1 MQNHY
6 TTLGIPELASQ
17 EEAKVAFKR
26 LAVEYHPDKNPNN
39 PVAEELFKQINEA
52 YQVLSNPV
60 RKQQYDT
67 TLQFAYSYS
76 YYVNQ
81 RPKEADQNFQR
92 YYTERRPKEPKNT
105 NIYSTLISI
114 IFIVYM
120 FLIVNSVYDFLSRF
134 YYYSALQSIKAEKY
148 NEAIED
154 LSYSIAYDNS
164 FSTAYYLR
172 AKLYSE
178 YFRFPNGALK
188 DYTKA
193 IENALI
199 QNSDFY
205 LERGIAYGQVN
216 EKQGAI
222 IDFSTALDLSKYEQK
237 TAHEIADE
245 YYNRLK
251 EYELAIEIYT
261 TLIHQ
266 DSSKS
271 IYYEQRAFAYANL
284 QKNNLAQQ
292 DFEKIIQK
300 SSNPIQKRTE
310 IVARLENEVKN
321 YILALRNNFIL
332 VNENPT
338 ESNFHFTRSNLFF
351 KLNDQEKGIKNLDL
365 AIFYDEGNKELYMKR
380 AELLLDLEQPSKACK
395 DWVKA
400 KELGNT
406 IKNTTLDFFCFD
418 EGVEKK
424 VSK

>member
-60 RKQQYDT
+60 AKENYDV
-67 TLQFAYSYS
+67 TLRFVYSYS
-76 YYVNQ
+76 YYANQ

-92 YYTERRPKEPKNT
+92 YHTERHKDPKNT
-105 NIYSTLISI
+105 NLYSTLISI
-114 IFIVYM
+114 TFIVYM
-120 FLIVNSVYDFLSRF
+120 FLVVHSVHEFLSRV
-134 YYYSALQSIKAEKY
+134 YYYSALQSIEVENY
-148 NEAIED
+148 NEAIEE
-154 LSYSIAYDNS
+154 LSYAIAYDHS

-172 AKLYSE
+172 AKLYAE
-178 YFRFPNGALK
+178 HFKFPNGALK

-199 QNSDFY
+199 QESDFY
-205 LERGIAYGQVN
+205 LERGIAYGQVD

-222 IDFSTALDLSKYEQK
+222 TDFVTALDLSKYEQK
-237 TAHEIADE
+237 TAREIADE

-261 TLIHQ
+261 TLIRQ
-266 DSSKS
+266 DSTQST
-271 IYYEQRAFAYANL
+271 YYEQRALAYANL
-284 QKNNLAQQ
+284 QNDNLAQQ
-292 DFEKIIQK
+292 DFETVIQK
-300 SSNPIQKRTE
+300 SENSIQKRTE
-310 IVARLENEVKN
+310 IIEKLENEVKN
-321 YILALRNNFIL
+321 YALALKNNLIL
-332 VNENPT
+332 INENPT
-338 ESNFHFTRSNLFF
+338 ESSFHHTRSNLFF
-351 KLNDQEKGIKNLDL
+351 KLNKEKQGMYNLDL
-365 AIFYDEGNKELYMKR
+365 AILYNKGNKELYMQR
-380 AELLLDLEQPSKACK
+380 AELLLNLDQPQKACQ

-406 IKNTTLDFFCFD
+406 IKHTTLDFFCFD
-418 EGVEKK
+418 DEKTN
-424 VSK
+424 

>member
-60 RKQQYDT
+60 AKESYDV
-67 TLQFAYSYS
+67 TLRFAYSYS
-76 YYVNQ
+76 YYANQ
-81 RPKEADQNFQR
+81 RPEEADQNFQR
-92 YYTERRPKEPKNT
+92 YHTERHKDPQNT
-105 NIYSTLISI
+105 NLYSTLISI

-120 FLIVNSVYDFLSRF
+120 FLVVTSVQEFLSRT
-134 YYYSALQSIKAEKY
+134 YYYSALQSIKVENY
-148 NEAIED
+148 NEAMED
-154 LSYSIAYDNS
+154 LSYSIAYDHS

-178 YFRFPNGALK
+178 HFKFPNGALK

-199 QNSDFY
+199 QESDFY
-205 LERGIAYGQVN
+205 LERGIAYSQVN

-222 IDFSTALDLSKYEQK
+222 TDFITALDLSKFEQK
-237 TAHEIADE
+237 TAREIADE

-261 TLIHQ
+261 TLIRQ
-266 DSSKS
+266 DSTQSA
-271 IYYEQRAFAYANL
+271 YYEQRALAYANL
-284 QKNNLAQQ
+284 QQDNLAQQ

-300 SSNPIQKRTE
+300 SENTVQKRTE
-310 IVARLENEVKN
+310 IIEKLENEVKN
-321 YILALRNNFIL
+321 YSLALKNNFIL
-332 VNENPT
+332 INENPT
-338 ESNFHFTRSNLFF
+338 ESNFHHTRSNLFF
-351 KLNDQEKGIKNLDL
+351 KLNKEKLGMYNLDL
-365 AIFYDEGNKELYMKR
+365 AILYNQGNKELYIQR
-380 AELLLDLEQPSKACK
+380 AKLLLDLDQPQKACK

-400 KELGNT
+400 KELGNVT
-406 IKNTTLDFFCFD
+406 KHTTLDFFCFD
-418 EGVEKK
+418 EQKIN
-424 VSK
+424 

>member
-17 EEAKVAFKR
+17 GEAKVAFKR

-52 YQVLSNPV
+52 YQTLSNPIK
-60 RKQQYDT
+60 KQQYDT
-67 TLQFAYSYS
+67 TLRFAYSYS

-81 RPKEADQNFQR
+81 RPEEAEQNFQQ
-92 YYTERRPKEPKNT
+92 YYTERPKDPKNT
-105 NIYSTLISI
+105 NMYSTLIALA
-114 IFIVYM
+114 FIGYM
-120 FLIVNSVYDFLSRF
+120 FLVVSSVFDFLSRF
-134 YYYSALQSIKAEKY
+134 YYYNALQSIKVEKY

-178 YFRFPNGALK
+178 YFRLPNGALK

-193 IENALI
+193 IEYAFI
-199 QNSDFY
+199 QESDFY
-205 LERGIAYGQVN
+205 LKRGIAYSQIN

-222 IDFSTALDLSKYEQK
+222 TDFTTALDLSKYEQK
-237 TAHEIADE
+237 TAQEIADE
-245 YYNRLK
+245 YFNRLK
-251 EYELAIEIYT
+251 EYELVIEIYT
-261 TLIHQ
+261 TLIQQ
-266 DSSKS
+266 DSTKS
-271 IYYEQRAFAYANL
+271 IYYEQRAFAYASL
-284 QKNNLAQQ
+284 RKDNLAQQ

-300 SSNPIQKRTE
+300 SNNPIQKRIEIIE
-310 IVARLENEVKN
+310 IVEIEIKN

-332 VNENPT
+332 INENPT

-351 KLNDQEKGIKNLDL
+351 KLNNPEKRRENLDL
-365 AIFYDEGNKELYMKR
+365 AILYNEGNKEFYMTR
-380 AELLLDLEQPSKACK
+380 AKLLLDLEQPTKACK
-395 DWVKA
+395 DWRKA

-406 IKNTTLDFFCFD
+406 IKHTTLDFFCL
-418 EGVEKK
+418 EEE
-424 VSK
+424 